1 MAEIY
6 QLDTP
11 TPSTGASVPLSLSL
25 GGNGGGMFGG
35 GQQTNLMDL
44 LGFAIVASIFPNFFG
59 GQGGQFAGRGGINSD
74 VALQAIVAQGD
85 ASRTA
90 IQTLATSV
98 GQDFNIVNGQV
109 MAIQNAL
116 NAIGASQGLSTL
128 QVINAIQGGNSALAS
143 QFSKCCCDNQLAM
156 CQQTGVIN
164 QGFAGVQ
171 QSIASK
177 AQADQM
183 ALFQQ
188 TTALNETM
196 NRNYSL
202 LDNKIDALESARKD
216 REIASLTA
224 QVTKLESQQYSAALV
239 QQAVAPV
246 LGQLSAIQ
254 GEVEAIKRCQPQT
267 VTLPNNQYT
276 AVPTLLANAGADFI
290 ASYWANRLTQATAPA
305 TGTGAT
311 TPATAA

>member
-128 QVINAIQGGNSALAS
+128 QVINAIQGGNSALA
-143 QFSKCCCDNQLAM
+143 
-156 CQQTGVIN
+156 
-164 QGFAGVQ
+164 
-171 QSIASK
+171 
-177 AQADQM
+177 
-183 ALFQQ
+183 
-188 TTALNETM
+188 
-196 NRNYSL
+196 
-202 LDNKIDALESARKD
+202 
-216 REIASLTA
+216 
-224 QVTKLESQQYSAALV
+224 
-239 QQAVAPV
+239 
-246 LGQLSAIQ
+246 
-254 GEVEAIKRCQPQT
+254 
-267 VTLPNNQYT
+267 
-276 AVPTLLANAGADFI
+276 
-290 ASYWANRLTQATAPA
+290 
-305 TGTGAT
+305 
-311 TPATAA
+311 